1 MIYNHQFG
9 FKNNHSTYN
18 ALIDITKKIRSA
30 LDKGIFACGI
40 YIDLQKAFDMVNHS
54 ILVDK
59 LEYYVIRGV
68 PKMWLESFLIG
79 RHQFTHIKDRSSS
92 KLPITHGVPQGSV
105 LGPLLFLLYIN
116 DLHKAIQHSSVHHF
130 ADDTNLLYTNNSLK
144 KINKHINHDIK
155 HLCQWLRSNK
165 ISLNASK
172 TEIII
177 FKTKLKT
184 ITKHLN
190 FRVSGQKINPTTSVK
205 YLGVH
210 LSDSLT
216 WEIHFKNLQ
225 TKLNRA
231 IGLLSK
237 IRHYTPKSLLKTI
250 YFSLFNSHLIYA
262 CQIWG
267 QSKTKLFQEIE
278 KLQDKAI
285 RIISFLPKG
294 ASVKEA
300 YSTLKILKI
309 RDFISLQNALLVK
322 DVFEEKIPSPF
333 MTYFKK
339 LNTQHLHA
347 TRSAMN
353 QSAFVPIV
361 NTEIHGINSIKY
373 RSVEIWN
380 KLQKALP
387 DDLLNLTRTKA
398 KEQIT
403 TTLLKSYLSP

>member
-1 MIYNHQFG
+1 MNLKKATEPNSIPTKLLKVFDKTISVPLANLINLYFEKGIFPKSLKIASVIPIFKKGDYLDCNNYRPISLTSNISKLLKKLIRTRLYSFLESNKVICNCQFG
-9 FKNNHSTYN
+9 FRNNHSTTH
-18 ALIDITKKIRSA
+18 ALIDITEKIRSA
-30 LDKGIFACGI
+30 LDKGTFACGV
-40 YIDLQKAFDMVNHS
+40 YIDLQKAFDTVNHS
-54 ILVDK
+54 ILMGK
-59 LEYYVIRGV
+59 LEYYGIRGV

-79 RHQFTHIKDRSSS
+79 RHQFTHIKDKSSC

-116 DLHKAIQHSSVHHF
+116 DLHKAVQHSSVHHF
-130 ADDTNLLYTNNSLK
+130 ADDTNLLYTSKSLK
-144 KINKHINHDIK
+144 KMNKHINHDIK

-210 LSDSLT
+210 LNNSLT

-237 IRHYTPKSLLKTI
+237 IRHYTPKSFLKTI

-278 KLQDKAI
+278 KLQEKAI

-294 ASVKEA
+294 ASVKDA

-309 RDFISLQNALLVK
+309 RDFISL
-322 DVFEEKIPSPF
+322 
-333 MTYFKK
+333 
-339 LNTQHLHA
+339 
-347 TRSAMN
+347 
-353 QSAFVPIV
+353 
-361 NTEIHGINSIKY
+361 
-373 RSVEIWN
+373 
-380 KLQKALP
+380 
-387 DDLLNLTRTKA
+387 
-398 KEQIT
+398 
-403 TTLLKSYLSP
+403 